1 MLTHPA
7 MGKTLRARALRGPHH
22 VLQPRPRVQ
31 LVYGPRVRVPRGL
44 SRRHGRR
51 RWWLR
56 MQLIYWL
63 KVACGAFSG
72 VGRGDSLGGGQ
83 KAWFLPAGRAL
94 GGGAFSGVK
103 RGDSLGGGLRG
114 PGKKAWFLPPYQLRW
129 AKLLA
134 LLSLTVAPAIADVL
148 PDDRAD
154 VLYHNYTGGGIT
166 IQGPSVLVRKKVG
179 DSLSF
184 TGNYYED
191 LISSASI
198 DVKLSASPYHETR
211 KQESGSVDYLHGKTI
226 YTAGY
231 IHSREPD
238 YKSDTSYFSISQ
250 SMFGDLT
257 TVSMGYRRGWDNVY
271 RDIKVSGV
279 IQNEQVFF

>member
-72 VGRGDSLGGGQ
+72 VGRGD
-83 KAWFLPAGRAL
+83 P
-94 GGGAFSGVK
+94 V
-103 RGDSLGGGLRG
+103 GGGLRG
-114 PGKKAWFLPPYQLRW
+114 PGKKAWFSPPYQLRW

-154 VLYHNYTGGGIT
+154 VLYLIYTGGGIT
-166 IQGPSVLVRKKVG
+166 IQG
-179 DSLSF
+179 
-184 TGNYYED
+184 
-191 LISSASI
+191 
-198 DVKLSASPYHETR
+198 
-211 KQESGSVDYLHGKTI
+211 
-226 YTAGY
+226 
-231 IHSREPD
+231 
-238 YKSDTSYFSISQ
+238 
-250 SMFGDLT
+250 
-257 TVSMGYRRGWDNVY
+257 
-271 RDIKVSGV
+271 
-279 IQNEQVFF
+279 